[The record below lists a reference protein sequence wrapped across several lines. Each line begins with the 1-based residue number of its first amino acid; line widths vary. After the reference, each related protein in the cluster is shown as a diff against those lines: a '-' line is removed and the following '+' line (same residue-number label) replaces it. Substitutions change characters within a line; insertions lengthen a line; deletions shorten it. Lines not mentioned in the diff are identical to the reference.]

1 MGVSLCGVC
10 TQEYKYLG
18 RRPEVLDYPG
28 VIVTGGCEPSIEVLG
43 TELGSFA
50 GAIWTPNC

>member
-10 TQEYKYLG
+10 TQEYLG
-18 RRPEVLDYPG
+18 RPEVLDYPG

-50 GAIWTPNC
+50 GAIQTPNC